1 MTDILIIGGG
11 TVGSA
16 IAFGLAQQGS
26 RVTLLDGDDTDHRAA
41 RANFGL
47 VWLQGKGASMP
58 AYHRLTRHSVDAW
71 ADFGAGLA
79 GVSGTDLAYE
89 RNGGLTFCLSEVD
102 FEERRSQLHRLHNA
116 AGGEQDWE
124 MVERGALERLLPGVT
139 LGPEVVGASYGRSD
153 GHCNPLRLLAALQ
166 KGVQALGGE
175 VVGGARVATI
185 HPVADGFRV
194 DTAAGTFAAPKIVLA
209 AGLGTVDLARQ
220 VGLDVPLHPERG
232 QILVTERCERFLP
245 LPCRGLRQTAEGT
258 VMIGSTKESTGFD
271 ALTTGQAA
279 ARLAAKAARVV
290 PRLAQARVVR
300 QWAGLRVMTPDG
312 FPIYA
317 QSPDHPGAFVALCH
331 SGVTLAAFHATDL
344 AAAIAAGALPNGLAP
359 FHQSRFDVPRAA

>member
-1 MTDILIIGGG
+1 MTDVIIVGAG
-11 TVGSA
+11 TVGAA
-16 IAFGLAQQGS
+16 ITYGLARSGS

-58 AYHRLTRHSVDAW
+58 SYHRLTRRSVDAW
-71 ADFGAGLA
+71 SGFGDEL
-79 GVSGTDLAYE
+79 VRRSGTDFAYE
-89 RNGGLTFCLSEVD
+89 RNGGLVFCLGGDD
-102 FEERRSQLHRLHNA
+102 FEDRRNRLHRLHNT

-124 MVERGALERLLPGVT
+124 MLERPALERLLPGVA
-139 LGPEVVGASYGRSD
+139 LGPDVAGASYGRND
-153 GHCNPLRLLAALQ
+153 GACNPLRLLAALQ
-166 KGVQALGGE
+166 RGVQLLGGE
-175 VVGGARVATI
+175 VIGGARVGKI
-185 HPVADGFRV
+185 HPSTGGFRV
-194 DTAAGTFAAPKIVLA
+194 ETAAGIFEAPKIVLA
-209 AGLGTVDLARQ
+209 AGLGTVNLARQ

-245 LPCRGLRQTAEGT
+245 LPCSGLRQTAEGT
-258 VMIGSTKESTGFD
+258 VMVGATNEKAGFNT
-271 ALTTGQAA
+271 LTTGGAA
-279 ARLAAKAARVV
+279 ARLAAKATRIV

-317 QSPDHPGAFVALCH
+317 QSRDHPGAFVALCH

-344 AAAIAAGALPNGLAP
+344 ATAIIAGALPDDLSP
-359 FHQSRFDVPRAA
+359 FHQGRFDVSHAA